1 MKRNKIWDKKEQ
13 ENFYQLF
20 INEIMNLE
28 RNYGQKLFKKF
39 SRTSDKE
46 VDESKQGLRART
58 LTNNLM
64 KIGFINKDR
73 KISDVGYSYL
83 YGSLKNPDRIESLLN
98 LSTHNLVYLRQLFKT
113 KIYDS
118 ESDEYFYNFRFAIK
132 FLSKYTRHKSKSF
145 FNNYRIY

>member
-1 MKRNKIWDKKEQ
+1 
-13 ENFYQLF
+13 
-20 INEIMNLE
+20 MNLE

-83 YGSLKNPDRIESLLN
+83 YGSLKNPTE
-98 LSTHNLVYLRQLFKT
+98 
-113 KIYDS
+113 
-118 ESDEYFYNFRFAIK
+118 
-132 FLSKYTRHKSKSF
+132 
-145 FNNYRIY
+145 